1 MPFKNRVEAGRE
13 LAQSL
18 LKYQP
23 MHPVILALP
32 RGGVPVAAE
41 VASVLH
47 APLDLVIVRKIGLP
61 GHDELAMGAVVDGA
75 APITVRNEDVI
86 ESAGVTEAEFAE
98 VRDRELAEIERRRAR
113 YIGARPRADVRD
125 RVVIVVDDG
134 IATGATM
141 RAGLQ
146 ALRRREPKMLI
157 VAVPVG
163 PADTMAALRE
173 DADDVLCLE
182 IYDVFGAIGAFYSD
196 FRQVSDDEV
205 IDALARCPVKQLL

>member
-23 MHPVILALP
+23 MHPIVLALP

-41 VASVLH
+41 VARALH
-47 APLDLVIVRKIGLP
+47 ASLDLVLVRKIGLP
-61 GHDELAMGAVVDGA
+61 GHDELAMGAIVDGGT
-75 APITVRNEDVI
+75 PITVRNEDVI
-86 ESAGVTEAEFAE
+86 ESAGVTEPEFAE

-146 ALRRREPKMLI
+146 ALRRRGPKMLI

-163 PADTMAALRE
+163 PADTMAALRDE
-173 DADDVLCLE
+173 ADEAICLE
-182 IYDVFGAIGAFYSD
+182 EYEFFGAIGAYYSD

-205 IDALARCPVKQLL
+205 IAAFARCPVKPLP